1 MSLSIIILLRKAYI
15 RKFVKSFEFEK
26 IPTSEADDA
35 SVLVSAVV
43 SASDE
48 EVIESP
54 ALDLHCAEDCSL
66 PHDDPEDNWPP
77 ISWEVF
83 ADWQPFFDLGLP
95 GALSLF
101 FEWWVFVTVNAFCVS
116 LP

>member
-1 MSLSIIILLRKAYI
+1 MRTS
-15 RKFVKSFEFEK
+15 EFEK
-26 IPTSEADDA
+26 IPTSDTDDA
-35 SVLVSAVV
+35 SIIVSAVV

-54 ALDLHCAEDCSL
+54 ALDLHCAEDCTL
-66 PHDDPEDNWPP
+66 PLDDPEDNWPP

-101 FEWWVFVTVNAFCVS
+101 FEWWVSASICLRCQSNPS
-116 LP
+116 IN